1 MPPTLAHEPRFLNTP
16 ADTARDSA
24 WLVYAVLAASAC
36 IVTGLIW
43 DISWHRS
50 IGRDTFWSPPHM
62 LEQAA
67 AMIAGLSCGW
77 IVLRT
82 TFAGTPD
89 ERARSVRFWGF
100 YGPLGAF
107 VCIWGTLMMITS
119 APFDNWWHNA
129 YGLDV
134 KIISPPHMVLAWG
147 MLAIQVGAVITAL
160 ARQNRAPEADVN
172 RFGHLYVVTAALLL
186 TMHATVLLEEAAF
199 PNHMRASRFY
209 MIVAILFPAI
219 LTATARLSR
228 VRWGA
233 TKAAAIYIALE
244 LCIIWVLQLSP
255 ATPKLA
261 PIFNSVTNMIPQPFP
276 LLLIV
281 PAFAIDVLHGRAA
294 RSDWMR
300 AAQIGAAYVVLM
312 VAIHWYFS
320 GFLLSPAARNFFF
333 GVDQWDYNL
342 QVGPWRYEY
351 WGYELNAAGQWSP
364 LRFFGGCAI
373 AVAIAA
379 LSSRMGLFVGAS
391 LSRVRR

>member
-1 MPPTLAHEPRFLNTP
+1 MTSAVETLPPSRSA
-16 ADTARDSA
+16 ARDPA
-24 WLVYAVLAASAC
+24 WPIYAVLIASAF
-36 IVTGLIW
+36 IVIGLIW

-67 AMIAGLSCGW
+67 AIIAGLSCGW
-77 IVLRT
+77 IVLHT

-160 ARQNRAPEADVN
+160 GRQNRAPEAHVSH
-172 RFGHLYVVTAALLL
+172 FGHLYVATAALLM

-199 PNHMRASRFY
+199 ANHMRASRFY
-209 MIVAILFPAI
+209 MIVSILFPAI

-244 LCIIWVLQLSP
+244 LCIMWALQLSP

-261 PIFNSVTNMIPQPFP
+261 PIFNAVTNMIPQPFP

-281 PAFAIDVLHGRAA
+281 PAFAIDLLHARPV

-300 AAQIGAAYVVLM
+300 AASIGATYVVLM
-312 VAIHWYFS
+312 VAVHWYFS
-320 GFLLSPAARNFFF
+320 GFLLSPGARNFFF
-333 GVDQWDYNL
+333 GVDQWDYNIQL
-342 QVGPWRYEY
+342 GNWRYEF
-351 WGYELNAAGQWSP
+351 WGYELGPSGQWSP

-373 AVAIAA
+373 AMGIAT
-379 LSSRMGLFVGAS
+379 LSSRIGLGLGAA
-391 LSRVRR
+391 LAKVRR